1 VRLLQLVLAVLAVPA
16 MVVLIVMG
24 GRVLQPEQSSVV
36 IDRIDQ
42 SDVGA
47 DTVSEE
53 QPATSA
59 IPEIQPTQAEPTP
72 AQPTQAESI
81 PPQPQSPLAP
91 SRTIDP
97 QEVAPPPLAPEELK
111 RVEPRPPLSDLALAG
126 PPKPRRSR
134 AVDDWGGTKLF
145 QPVAS
150 AAGLI
155 EANGYSVAVSGID
168 IVKEDE
174 TCSDDG
180 ESWACGVRARTAF
193 RSFLR
198 GRAVA
203 CKVPPEADRNLI
215 AAECRIGKLDVGQ
228 WLVENGW
235 ARATA
240 GGPYVE
246 AGDKARAD
254 KKGIF
259 GAAPDL
265 GGLPPAPMPVNAP
278 TASQEILD
286 APATD
291 MPPAGTEATPP
302 ADQPAPAQ

>member
-1 VRLLQLVLAVLAVPA
+1 MGGADRLGKPVVRLLQLALAVLAVPA
-16 MVVLIVMG
+16 MVALVVAG

-36 IDRIDQ
+36 IDQIDPA
-42 SDVGA
+42 A
-47 DTVSEE
+47 DIVPEE
-53 QPATSA
+53 PATSA
-59 IPEIQPTQAEPTP
+59 IPEIQPP
-72 AQPTQAESI
+72 S
-81 PPQPQSPLAP
+81 PPVHSPPLH
-91 SRTIDP
+91 SRAIDP
-97 QEVAPPPLAPEELK
+97 EAIAPPPLPSEELE
-111 RVEPRPPLSDLALAG
+111 RVEPRAPLSDLALAG
-126 PPKPRRSR
+126 PPKPRRPK

-174 TCSDDG
+174 TCSEDG
-180 ESWACGVRARTAF
+180 KSWACGARARTAF

-203 CKVPPEADRNLI
+203 CKVPPEADRSLI
-215 AAECRIGKLDVGQ
+215 AAECRIGKQDVGQ

-235 ARATA
+235 ARAVA

-246 AGDKARAD
+246 AGDKARTA
-254 KKGIF
+254 KRGIF

-265 GGLPPAPMPVNAP
+265 GGLPPAPTPVAAP
-278 TASQEILD
+278 TASQPILD

-291 MPPAGTEATPP
+291 VAPAGTDVTPP
-302 ADQPAPAQ
+302 TDQPAPAQ

>member
-1 VRLLQLVLAVLAVPA
+1 MGGADRLGKPVVRLLQLALAVLAVPA
-16 MVVLIVMG
+16 MVALVVAG

-36 IDRIDQ
+36 IDQIDP
-42 SDVGA
+42 DA
-47 DTVSEE
+47 DAVPGE
-53 QPATSA
+53 PATSA
-59 IPEIQPTQAEPTP
+59 IPEIQPA
-72 AQPTQAESI
+72 S
-81 PPQPQSPLAP
+81 PPVPSPP
-91 SRTIDP
+91 VHSRAIDP
-97 QEVAPPPLAPEELK
+97 EAIAPPPLPAEELQ
-111 RVEPRPPLSDLALAG
+111 RVEPRAPLSDLALAG
-126 PPKPRRSR
+126 PPKPRRPK

-155 EANGYSVAVSGID
+155 EANGYSVAVSGIN
-168 IVKEDE
+168 IVRQDE
-174 TCSDDG
+174 ICTDDG
-180 ESWACGVRARTAF
+180 KSWACGVRARTAF
-193 RSFLR
+193 RSLLR

-215 AAECRIGKLDVGQ
+215 VAECRIGKQDVGQ

-235 ARATA
+235 ARAVA

-246 AGDKARAD
+246 AGDKARTA

-265 GGLPPAPMPVNAP
+265 GGLPPAPTPVAAP
-278 TASQEILD
+278 TASQPILD

-291 MPPAGTEATPP
+291 VAPAGTDVTPP